1 MRLLY
6 VLIMF
11 VCGFL
16 GYSQTIDT
24 RPVVGVAQF
33 SCEVDATYSGLV
45 TEKVVEMLTK
55 TKRFRVVDRTSHDK
69 IKAELELQKSKAFMD
84 SKNLVEQD
92 VAVAAEKM
100 ITGHI
105 SKLPIYRIKN
115 AQGSTRGYK
124 AAIHFQLK
132 VVDVETGLSSEAT
145 SFQGK
150 TSEEM
155 LSPESALTASMNSLS
170 EELFE
175 YFRLNFPIKAK
186 IVKLLVQKKNT
197 VKTLLINA
205 GQEQGIKVG
214 DRFKVSSIEMIEG
227 QPYPAEIGN
236 IEVRKLSGA
245 TFCECEVPS
254 KIGGLIFT
262 AFSTGQKIECELIV
276 K

>member
-1 MRLLY
+1 MCTLLFF
-6 VLIMF
+6 IML
-11 VCGFL
+11 VSSTLC
-16 GYSQTIDT
+16 YSQASDT
-24 RPVVGVAQF
+24 RPVVGVAKF
-33 SCEVDATYSGLV
+33 TCEVDATYSGLV

-55 TKRFRVVDRTSHDK
+55 TKRFRVVDRTSNDK
-69 IKAELELQKSKAFMD
+69 IKAELELQKTEAFMD

-115 AQGSTRGYK
+115 SSGSTRGYK
-124 AAIHFQLK
+124 AAVHFQLK

-155 LSPESALTASMNSLS
+155 LSPESALSASMNSLS

-175 YFRLNFPIKAK
+175 YFRLNFPIQGK
-186 IVKLLVQKKNT
+186 IVKVLEQKKN
-197 VKTLLINA
+197 VAKTLLINV
-205 GQEQGIKVG
+205 GNEQGVKVG
-214 DRFKVSSIEMIEG
+214 DKFRIQTIEMIDG
-227 QPYPAEIGN
+227 QPYPTEIG
-236 IEVRKLSGA
+236 IISVRKLSGA
-245 TFCECEVPS
+245 TFSECDVPS
-254 KIGGLIFT
+254 KIGEAVLS
-262 AFSTGQKIECELIV
+262 AYVAKQKIECELIV